1 MRGNMTNLH
10 LWGERVSA
18 GFTAAVLFLLM
29 FISVTGIYGCS
40 SSSSSPQ
47 SQDSG
52 EYFSVE
58 SGAGVAITD
67 AALNR
72 EFLLLTQ
79 VIEQE
84 NLQQFTALKSRIV
97 TFRKSGDSII
107 MIDSTGGT
115 SADSSIPSTLLL
127 AEFPILSSAGGKY
140 LIDFSGGMSAIF
152 IPGAY
157 YATDGGKFSYTQ
169 DNMTSKVNFSYV
181 DSASRDKNEGLK
193 VRLLA
198 QCEVSMNSNY
208 NGIIIT
214 SNPTNAYT
222 FHFIPYTPNTSFSPV
237 LSPGQYQLGFF
248 EPPPLFGEHGK
259 TVVHAYKFDPAKKT
273 IVYAISSNTPE
284 EYRSAIRDGVLH
296 WNRVMGEELVSVIDA
311 PAGVNAPD
319 FDYNVI
325 QWVDNL
331 DAGFAYANFHGDPRT
346 GELLRAEIY
355 LTSIFAVSICS
366 EAWLYQK
373 FFEERD
379 QSSGLFTLSNFE
391 RENICSYDVLK
402 GMQELSV
409 TLAEAG
415 ATEEQCRRA
424 GQDYLRQVVAHEVGH
439 TLGLRHNFAGS
450 LGVDY
455 DGNDRYDLLKAY
467 LETGDFPSD
476 LVPTTSIMDYTARPE
491 RLFTGAQMHKGVQT
505 AKYDEIAVK
514 YLYRNGPVDDIPV
527 FCNDSDQHSFLDCK
541 VFDFGRSPVECLEE
555 SIENSLDP
563 GWLPVNLLS
572 QFISAKQP
580 ARPGLFP
587 VPLSSVYL
595 DSVGTASSIMTSR
608 RDLLSAFTADCLYVR
623 TFKREMPGMDIANVN
638 KSDIR
643 TMTIADVK
651 SDVAEYL
658 AYNSHGISTV
668 SGLFFTVPADQAEQ
682 WKEKMALMLADPDFT
697 SGIGPDGFLY
707 ELTDDDINDI
717 ITVTFDFFDRLQADL
732 VSADI
737 TAMGKG
743 VIDIVDGETGKGIVQ
758 ALYNTTHTYLLGIKQ
773 GQTIMAY
780 VNGDGGTV
788 EVSLPVFINAWNV
801 RLQSTGLL
809 SSSRVTGSAK
819 PWWGKKEAALTCS
832 EFTAMLDDIFTAAA
846 GKTFAEVK
854 NDMLDASLNSDAA
867 QWWYLENEYIVNNFI
882 AK

>member
-1 MRGNMTNLH
+1 MINSH
-10 LWGERVSA
+10 VWGERASA
-18 GFTAAVLFLLM
+18 VFTAAVLSMLM

-40 SSSSSPQ
+40 SSSSSSQ
-47 SQDSG
+47 SPDSG

-58 SGAGVAITD
+58 SGGGIAITEQ
-67 AALNR
+67 ALNK

-97 TFRKSGDSII
+97 SFSKSGDSII

-115 SADSSIPSTLLL
+115 SVDSSIPSTLLL

-140 LIDFSGGMSAIF
+140 LIDFSGGISAIF

-181 DSASRDKNEGLK
+181 DSASRDKNEGLM
-193 VRLLA
+193 VRLLG

-222 FHFIPYTPNTSFSPV
+222 FHFIPYTRNESFSPV

-248 EPPPLFGEHGK
+248 ETPPLFCEHGK
-259 TVVHAYKFDPAKKT
+259 TVVHAYKFDPAKKP

-284 EYRSAIRDGVLH
+284 EYRNAIRDGVLH

-311 PAGVNAPD
+311 PAGVSAPD

-355 LTSIFAVSICS
+355 LTSVFAVSICS

-373 FFEERD
+373 YFEERE
-379 QSSGLFTLSNFE
+379 QKSGLFTLSNFE
-391 RENICSYDVLK
+391 REEICNYDVLK

-424 GQDYLRQVVAHEVGH
+424 GLDYLRQVVAHEVGH

-455 DGNDRYDLLKAY
+455 DGNDRYDLLRAY

-514 YLYRNGPVDDIPV
+514 YLYRNGPIDDIPV
-527 FCNDSDQHSFLDCK
+527 FCNDSDQSSFLDCK

-555 SIENSLDP
+555 SIENSLAP

-580 ARPGLFP
+580 ARPGLIP

-595 DSVGTASSIMTSR
+595 DSVGIATSIMTSR
-608 RDLLSAFTADCLYVR
+608 SDLLSAFTADCLYVR
-623 TFKREMPGMDIANVN
+623 TFKREMPGMDITNVN

-643 TMTIADVK
+643 IMTIADVK
-651 SDVAEYL
+651 SDVADYL

-668 SGLFFTVPADQAEQ
+668 SSLFFTVPEDQADQ
-682 WKEKMALMLADPDFT
+682 WKEKMAVMLADPDFT

-707 ELTDDDINDI
+707 ELSDEDINDI
-717 ITVTFDFFDRLQADL
+717 ITVTFAFFDRLQADL

-743 VIDIVDGETGKGIVQ
+743 VIDIVDGDTGKGIVQ

-773 GQTIMAY
+773 GQTITAH
-780 VNGDGGTV
+780 VNGAGGTV
-788 EVSLPVFINAWNV
+788 EVSLPVFINPWNV

-809 SSSRVTGSAK
+809 SSSRVVSSAK
-819 PWWGKKEAALTCS
+819 PWWGKKEAALTYS
-832 EFTAMLDDIFTAAA
+832 EFTAMLDGIFTIAA

-854 NDMLDASLNSDAA
+854 EDMLNSSLNSDAA
-867 QWWYLENEYIVNNFI
+867 QWWYLENEYIKNNFI